1 MFTKRLS
8 MVIAAGVLLFGI
20 AGLAQAEDKAK
31 AIRSQEQVRIT
42 EQHEAQVMAGES
54 AEKAPG
60 GQVMAQDRTQDRL
73 KDGTGDGVP
82 DRTQDRLK
90 DGTGDADPDRL
101 LDKTQSRDRLK
112 DGTGDGVPDQLRDHD
127 RTHDR
132 LGTGAGGTGGGMRGP
147 RR

>member
-90 DGTGDADPDRL
+90 DGTGD
-101 LDKTQSRDRLK
+101 
-112 DGTGDGVPDQLRDHD
+112 GVPDQLRDHD